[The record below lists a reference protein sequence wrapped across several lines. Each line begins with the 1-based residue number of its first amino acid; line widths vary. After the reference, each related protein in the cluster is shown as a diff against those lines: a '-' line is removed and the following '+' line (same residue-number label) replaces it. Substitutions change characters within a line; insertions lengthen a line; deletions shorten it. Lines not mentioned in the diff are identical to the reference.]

1 MMSQLLTELHI
12 NGNIN
17 EMAKKIMNNS
27 NDYQQEIYQR
37 ILLNDWFE
45 KYKARMS
52 FDKLMIFGDGT
63 NVKIIENTKQ
73 LSNCRITSD
82 YFRIAQTTNLGWY
95 IQ

>member
-1 MMSQLLTELHI
+1 
-12 NGNIN
+12 
-17 EMAKKIMNNS
+17 
-27 NDYQQEIYQR
+27 
-37 ILLNDWFE
+37 
-45 KYKARMS
+45 MS
-52 FDKLMIFGDGT
+52 FDKLIIFGDGT

>member
-1 MMSQLLTELHI
+1 
-12 NGNIN
+12 
-17 EMAKKIMNNS
+17 MNNS
-27 NDYQQEIYQR
+27 NDYQQEVYQR

-52 FDKLMIFGDGT
+52 FDKLMIFGDGK
-63 NVKIIENTKQ
+63 NVKIIQNTEQ